1 MTEWVLF
8 SFVGNFKVYNL
19 QSGMW
24 QNASWAVRYLR
35 REKFKVGIFNSMFF
49 RCLIKVEINLLDQKE
64 GITLQMLCVCSWGG
78 AIQSQILKVTLSAF
92 YTFLQLHFTFKG
104 KTLLTFTYLR
114 RVQGQMGYSVNQ
126 SRLSCEVSVALD
138 TQWTLFC

>member
-1 MTEWVLF
+1 MTEWVPF

-24 QNASWAVRYLR
+24 QNASWAVRYLS

-78 AIQSQILKVTLSAF
+78 AIQSQIPKVTLSAF

-104 KTLLTFTYLR
+104 KTLLTYVEYKGRWVIQLIKVVYPAR
-114 RVQGQMGYSVNQ
+114 SV
-126 SRLSCEVSVALD
+126 
-138 TQWTLFC
+138 